1 LEMVNLFLYISLNS
15 MFNFINTGMSWDDYL
30 NPHEQPEY
38 ECGVCGK
45 PMHQNKDYC
54 SNNCWEA
61 DMM

>member
-1 LEMVNLFLYISLNS
+1 

>member
-1 LEMVNLFLYISLNS
+1 
-15 MFNFINTGMSWDDYL
+15 MSWDDFL
-30 NPHEQPEY
+30 NPHEQPEH

-45 PMHQNKDYC
+45 PMHEPGYC